1 MPRIVRSEII
11 NPKVLTAEQRTALT
25 DALYAVHSE
34 IFDGVDKSAFARY
47 VVESPAQLTSI
58 QVHRNEHDAIVGYF
72 ALHVFEREFDG
83 EPVAIFRAEAGSL
96 RAYRGRNVNAPL
108 GLQLGLRYMLQH
120 PGRRVYYL
128 GSLVHPSSYSSFA
141 KFFGEVWPRAAA
153 PTPPALLS
161 LMDDLATS
169 FGLERVVAHNPL
181 LRHVGWRT
189 RETDAE
195 RAYWA
200 QCDKPAARFFIEANP
215 GYQQGHGL
223 VTMVQ
228 VSFASLLH
236 MARTLGRAQVRKPMQ
251 LAFRLMRQTPIGAR
265 LARPRIMAYLQQ
277 APLFAHLPTAT
288 LQALA
293 AASAIAKHGA
303 GRYLFRQGEPGH
315 DLCLLVRGA
324 AYALATDADG
334 TERIIDQLST
344 GAVFGEMA
352 VLTGEHRT
360 ATVRTASTCTVLRIP
375 RRALLP
381 VLAADT
387 QLHQALWHHFATRRF
402 DELVRHLAPCEGLS
416 QAERREWL
424 AQGVLHELNASD
436 ELTLEAPQC
445 LLTLTG
451 VVELGGTAGV
461 RLVQGSAWLEL
472 AAPMR
477 LTARSAARVL
487 VLPAVPALAKA

>member
-11 NPKVLTAEQRTALT
+11 NPKLLAPEQRAALTA
-25 DALYAVHSE
+25 ALYAVHCE
-34 IFDGVDKSAFARY
+34 IFDGVEPAAFARY
-47 VVESPAQLTSI
+47 VVESPAELTSI

-72 ALHVFEREFDG
+72 ALHVFEREFNG

-128 GSLVHPSSYSSFA
+128 GSLVHPSSYSAFL
-141 KFFGEVWPRAAA
+141 KFFGDVWPRASA

-169 FGLERVVAHNPL
+169 FGLERVVPHNPL

-189 RETDAE
+189 RETEAE

-200 QCDKPAARFFIEANP
+200 QCDKPAGRFFVDANP

-228 VSFASLLH
+228 LSFGSLLH

-251 LAFRLMRQTPIGAR
+251 LAYRLMRQTPLGAR
-265 LARPRIMAYLQQ
+265 LVRPRIMAYLRE
-277 APLFAHLPTAT
+277 ALLFAHLPAAT
-288 LQALA
+288 LQTLA
-293 AASAIAKHGA
+293 AAATLSKHAA
-303 GRYLFRQGEPGH
+303 GRHLFRHGEPGH
-315 DLCLLVRGA
+315 DLLLLVRGA
-324 AYALATDADG
+324 AYALATEADG
-334 TERIIDQLST
+334 TERIIDQLSS
-344 GAVFGEMA
+344 GAAFGEMA

-360 ATVRTASTCTVLRIP
+360 ATVRTASSCTVLRIP

-381 VLAADT
+381 VLAADA
-387 QLHQALWHHFATRRF
+387 QLHRSLWLHFAARRL
-402 DELVRHLAPCEGLS
+402 DELVHHLGSYEHLGQP
-416 QAERREWL
+416 ERRQWL
-424 AQGVLHELNASD
+424 AQGTLHELHPAD
-436 ELTLEAPQC
+436 ELTLEASQC

-451 VVELGGTAGV
+451 VVELGEAAGV
-461 RLVQGSAWLEL
+461 RLVQGAAWLEL
-472 AAPMR
+472 TAALQ
-477 LTARSAARVL
+477 LTARSAAKVM
-487 VLPAVPALAKA
+487 VLPAVAALAQA